1 VHGYMHTVGGDE
13 GDQSPEERERG
24 MVTGGGGKWRGK
36 VGEGRVVRGR
46 REKGG
51 GEGWVPV

>member
-1 VHGYMHTVGGDE
+1 MET
-13 GDQSPEERERG
+13 
-24 MVTGGGGKWRGK
+24 WRGK